1 MCLRPAPAST
11 GVVFKRIDV
20 PRGQQKVPARYD
32 FVADSRLGTTLVND
46 AGVEVATVEHLMAAL
61 VGSGIDNVLIELDSS
76 EVPVMDGSAA
86 PFVFLIECAGTVE
99 LNAPRR
105 FLRILKEVR
114 IEDGEKFALLTPGNG
129 FSVELEIEFPSA
141 AIEYQK
147 YQFDFSPAAFK
158 AEISRARTFGFLKDV
173 ETLRTSGRALGG
185 SLENAVVI
193 DGGDVLNKGG
203 LRYADEFVR
212 HKILDAI
219 GDLYL
224 AGGPLIGRFIGSR
237 SGHTLNYGLLRNLFN
252 TPDAWVYEPA
262 LDIEQR
268 TLPRATQGQSAEQA
282 VSVELA

>member
-11 GVVFKRIDV
+11 GIVFKRIDV

-46 AGVEVATVEHLMAAL
+46 KGVEVATIEHLMAAFA
-61 VGSGIDNVLIELDSS
+61 GSGIDNVLVELDSP

-86 PFVFLIECAGTVE
+86 PFIFLIECAGIVE
-99 LNAPRR
+99 LNAPRIS
-105 FLRILKEVR
+105 LRILKEIR
-114 IEDGEKFALLTPGNG
+114 IDDGEKFALLCPGNG
-129 FSVELEIEFPSA
+129 FSAELEIEFPCA

-158 AEISRARTFGFLKDV
+158 AEISRARTFGFLQDV
-173 ETLRTSGRALGG
+173 ETLRSNGRALGG

-193 DGGDVLNKGG
+193 DGDDILNKGG

-212 HKILDAI
+212 HKMLDAI

-252 TPDAWVYEPA
+252 SPDAWVYEPA

-268 TLPRATQGQSAEQA
+268 TLRHAAQSAEEA

>member
-1 MCLRPAPAST
+1 
-11 GVVFKRIDV
+11 
-20 PRGQQKVPARYD
+20 
-32 FVADSRLGTTLVND
+32 
-46 AGVEVATVEHLMAAL
+46 
-61 VGSGIDNVLIELDSS
+61 
-76 EVPVMDGSAA
+76 VPVMDGSAA

-105 FLRILKEVR
+105 FLRILKEIR

-129 FSVELEIEFPSA
+129 FSAELEIEFPSA

-147 YQFDFSPAAFK
+147 YRFDFSPAAFK

-193 DGGDVLNKGG
+193 DDGDVLNKGG

-212 HKILDAI
+212 HKLLDAI

-237 SGHTLNYGLLRNLFN
+237 SGHTLNCGLLRNLFN

-262 LDIEQR
+262 LNIEQHP
-268 TLPRATQGQSAEQA
+268 PRRASQGQSAEKA